1 MPSGESGDI
10 GNLSGG
16 HNNGAF
22 GHRIAWIEGLLQWE
36 KERGV
41 LMRTA
46 GLSVWEV

>member
-1 MPSGESGDI
+1 MPSGESGEV

-16 HNNGAF
+16 HKNGAF
-22 GHRIAWIEGLLQWE
+22 GHKIAWIEGLLQGE